1 MIAHNKTII
10 NNHSENYRPDSPS
23 NDQQF
28 SSNDST
34 KCSSVPKLE
43 RIGGAEGYHFF
54 WPFKREVRDSTAL
67 AMLSMRASRAASAA
81 YVLFG
86 GVGRLLVRLS
96 AGRSLLG
103 ERLRLVEVSR

>member
-10 NNHSENYRPDSPS
+10 NNHSENYRRDSPS

-34 KCSSVPKLE
+34 KCSSGSKLE

-54 WPFKREVRDSTAL
+54 WPFRREVSDSTAL

-81 YVLFG
+81 DVVLG
-86 GVGRLLVRLS
+86 GVGRLFVRLS
-96 AGRSLLG
+96 TGRSLLG
-103 ERLRLVEVSR
+103 ERLRLLDVSR